1 MQKNNQMMYSL
12 KEHREKIITD
22 IQDFLKH
29 KRTNTI
35 DFGNRLMTDFKVSGF
50 SGTAEDESL
59 LVQFEGYE
67 EKPHANHI
75 WVNKKELEK
84 FLNGDKKIGV
94 NLLIDNFFVENN
106 CLVFEINLIK
116 NGIKS
121 PTLNAAEKFRGI
133 NINNQGKV
141 YKSYDVQVT
150 EEKDSINKVIRVFV
164 LEPSSSESYIEK
176 HTVIQN
182 KVEIKNGITFEDFHN
197 QDKFVRKFDALEAI
211 RMERRSIAE
220 EMTAWFR
227 LNMLDKV
234 DDNIAAAF
242 YKKIKEII

>member
-1 MQKNNQMMYSL
+1 MYSL
-12 KEHREKIITD
+12 KEHKEKIITD

-35 DFGNRLMTDFKVSGF
+35 DFGNRLMSDFKVIGF
-50 SGTAEDESL
+50 TGDATDESL
-59 LVQFEGYE
+59 LVKFEGYD

-75 WVNKKELEK
+75 WVNKKELEN
-84 FLNGDKKIGV
+84 FLNGDRKIGV

-106 CLVFEINLIK
+106 CLVLEINLIK
-116 NGIKS
+116 NGIKT
-121 PTLNAAEKFRGI
+121 PTVNAAEKFRGI
-133 NINNQGKV
+133 NINNSGKL
-141 YKSYDVQVT
+141 YKSYDVQVS

-164 LEPSSSESYIEK
+164 LEPSSSESYIDK
-176 HTVIQN
+176 HTVVQN
-182 KVEIKNGITFEDFHN
+182 KVEIKNGITFEDFYN
-197 QDKFVRKFDALEAI
+197 QDKFVRKFDALEAV

-234 DDNIAAAF
+234 DDNIASAF
-242 YKKIKEII
+242 YKKIKEIV